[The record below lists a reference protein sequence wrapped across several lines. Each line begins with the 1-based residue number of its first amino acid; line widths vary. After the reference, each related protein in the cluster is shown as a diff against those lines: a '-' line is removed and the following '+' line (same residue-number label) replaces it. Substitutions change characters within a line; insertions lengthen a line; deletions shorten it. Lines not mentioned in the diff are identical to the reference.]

1 MPVHLE
7 LLLLTAPPS
16 LSGEA
21 AAEDAV
27 VVALCTDSSRI
38 QRGLAIGKP
47 LPFSVS
53 TASLRAGAALSLDV
67 LRRLSHGFLVLQR
80 PWLVASQLHRVTFAD
95 GAFVDCEVST
105 CGFPSPVGDVRPACE
120 DGVKLPDSAA
130 VQEVREYL
138 ASWGLLPFTQAIL
151 QVVAHT
157 RPQHPFEYMAGL
169 FARGFDDSAQ
179 DPPLAEAPR
188 PASPLRRLC
197 TKKFD
202 ASELGVVADSRQPSV
217 ELRILGAS
225 GIPDGTVL
233 SARLGSRR
241 RRAEVVAGRP
251 VVLSLPASGRPEDLV
266 VKLERLQLVAC
277 ERLQLPPSKPSAMS
291 SQFHS
296 LPSDGLG
303 GAREMEIRPRGGNS
317 VAPSR
322 QEHDASRS
330 WNTSASAYL
339 HELGVYSFLEGV
351 LAVVTDLRPADP
363 YSVVANIFRHGV
375 PPTSQKVGSP
385 ESLYGV
391 DDVFGIE
398 EEVKVLREQA
408 LQMDAVDWATSIGFM
423 SEFGRE
429 ADEEELED
437 CSDENAEEA
446 NDEEAGKEEA
456 ALPDGAVAAADGGAR
471 CGTPDT
477 PATPKCKRMNSTRSK
492 AGVAAAFA
500 EMERLRTA
508 CRHELAAAAAEAAAE
523 LEALRASEAA
533 TAAAFASELAEARGR
548 WASEEGVVAALR
560 RQLEAERQDRS
571 LEIDGLA
578 KAAQDIAALTSEL
591 GDMQAKSEAAAAALV
606 DARAEAASEAQ
617 LHRDSAEETAAA
629 SKALAEARE
638 SEAWLKATMEEQEK
652 TIRELRSETKRLQQL
667 AVDREAS
674 LQMASKLRT
683 SSEMT
688 ESTRMPDTPSAGPSR
703 RLPGINSPRTEEH
716 NGYWNELTKQQRR
729 DKFFGIRG
737 QVSYLDEMIRLTD
750 AMMPRSRAS

>member
-1 MPVHLE
+1 MPVQLE
-7 LLLLTAPPS
+7 LLLLTALPS

-47 LPFSVS
+47 LTFSVS
-53 TASLRAGAALSLDV
+53 TASLRAGAALTLDV

-120 DGVKLPDSAA
+120 DGVKLTESAA
-130 VQEVREYL
+130 AQEVREYL

-157 RPQHPFEYMAGL
+157 RPEHPFEYMAGL

-241 RRAEVVAGRP
+241 RRAEVAAGRP

-277 ERLQLPPSKPSAMS
+277 ERLQLPPSKPSAMT

-296 LPSDGLG
+296 LPSDG
-303 GAREMEIRPRGGNS
+303 GALEMEIRPRGGNS

-330 WNTSASAYL
+330 WNTSARAYL
-339 HELGVYSFLEGV
+339 HELGVYNFLEGV

-363 YSVVANIFRHGV
+363 YSFVANIFRHGV

-385 ESLYGV
+385 ESWYAV

-408 LQMDAVDWATSIGFM
+408 LQIDAVDWATSIGFI

-446 NDEEAGKEEA
+446 DDEEAGKEEA

-471 CGTPDT
+471 FGTPDT
-477 PATPKCKRMNSTRSK
+477 PATPKSKRMNSTRSK
-492 AGVAAAFA
+492 AGAAAASA

-508 CRHELAAAAAEAAAE
+508 CRHELAAAAAEAAAG

-548 WASEEGVVAALR
+548 LASEEGVVAALR
-560 RQLEAERQDRS
+560 RQHEAERQDRS
-571 LEIDGLA
+571 LETDALA
-578 KAAQDIAALTSEL
+578 KDIAALTSEL
-591 GDMQAKSEAAAAALV
+591 GDMQAKSEASEKAAAAALV

-617 LHRDSAEETAAA
+617 LRRDRAEEAAAA

-638 SEAWLKATMEEQEK
+638 SEAWLKATLEEQEK

-683 SSEMT
+683 TSEMT
-688 ESTRMPDTPSAGPSR
+688 ESTRMPDTPSAGPSI

-729 DKFFGIRG
+729 DKYFGIRG